1 MTPSKINPA
10 SMAATKKKM
19 IRVAASVPC
28 DKGNSYPAAALS
40 VVLLL
45 LPISHGRS
53 AHWSK
58 PTELLDFDVVGSR
71 CL

>member
-10 SMAATKKKM
+10 SMAATKKTM

-28 DKGNSYPAAALS
+28 DKGNSYPLPS
-40 VVLLL
+40 RYVLLL

-53 AHWSK
+53 AHWPK